1 MVVHL
6 VGVAHGVAHGIDGS
20 DVLEGDRSDDYDWE
34 LDSKL
39 SWLVAVETMRA
50 DYLANRKEGETA
62 KEFLDRKTK
71 EK

>member
-1 MVVHL
+1 
-6 VGVAHGVAHGIDGS
+6 VGAPPVGADRLVAHGTDRS
-20 DVLEGDRSDDYDWE
+20 DVLESDGMDDYDWE

>member
-1 MVVHL
+1 MVAPP
-6 VGVAHGVAHGIDGS
+6 VGVDRLVAHGTDRS
-20 DVLEGDRSDDYDWE
+20 DVLESEGMDDYDWE

>member
-1 MVVHL
+1 M
-6 VGVAHGVAHGIDGS
+6 
-20 DVLEGDRSDDYDWE
+20 DDYDWE

>member
-1 MVVHL
+1 MGVPP
-6 VGVAHGVAHGIDGS
+6 VGVDRLVAHGTDRS
-20 DVLEGDRSDDYDWE
+20 DVLESDGMDDYDWE